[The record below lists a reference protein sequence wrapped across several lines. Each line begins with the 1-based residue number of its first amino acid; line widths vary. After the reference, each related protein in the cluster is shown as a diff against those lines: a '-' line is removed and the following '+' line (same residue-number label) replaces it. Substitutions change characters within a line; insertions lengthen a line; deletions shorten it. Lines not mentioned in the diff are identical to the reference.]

1 MRTARGRAG
10 HSAVD
15 LIAQHVPA
23 SDRARQALAISSSR
37 RMRMETASIFAEGHE
52 EQRAQA
58 LLNTVLKEAPDFE
71 FLKFLVAPMLQAR
84 IALNHRDPQKAI
96 ELLKLA
102 AAYDGN
108 FSPALFLRATA
119 YLDSGRGAD
128 AAHEF
133 QRILQLRTVDP
144 VAIYVPL
151 ARLGLARAHALSG
164 DKEKARG
171 AYQDFFALWKDA
183 DPDIPILEQAKAE
196 YAKLR

>member
-1 MRTARGRAG
+1 
-10 HSAVD
+10 
-15 LIAQHVPA
+15 
-23 SDRARQALAISSSR
+23 
-37 RMRMETASIFAEGHE
+37 
-52 EQRAQA
+52 
-58 LLNTVLKEAPDFE
+58 
-71 FLKFLVAPMLQAR
+71 MLQAR

-164 DKEKARG
+164 DKEKARS